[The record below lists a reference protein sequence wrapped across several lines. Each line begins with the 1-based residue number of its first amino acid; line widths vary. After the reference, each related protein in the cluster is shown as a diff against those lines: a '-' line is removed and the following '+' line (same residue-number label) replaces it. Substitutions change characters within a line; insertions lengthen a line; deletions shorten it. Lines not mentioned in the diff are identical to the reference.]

1 MKTFSIGGIHPA
13 DSKISKDCRI
23 ELLPLPSKVFISMA
37 QHLGSP
43 AVPVV
48 KAGDKVKA
56 GQVIGEPAGFISA
69 YVHSSVSGIVKS
81 VGPRKDIAG
90 NNMVHV
96 EIDVEGDEWA
106 EGIDLSDKLVT
117 EIPEDVKA
125 ILEKIK
131 LNGVVGLGG
140 ATFPAHVKLCPPPG
154 KKAECLIL
162 NGAECAPYL
171 ASDDRIMPASNR
183 EIGAGEAIMKHVAG
197 GRRPDIGVE

>member
-23 ELLPLPSKVFISMA
+23 EVLPLPSKVFISMA
-37 QHLGSP
+37 QHLGAP

-56 GQVIGEPAGFISA
+56 GQVIAEPAGFISA
-69 YVHSSVSGIVKS
+69 YVHSSVSGTVKS

-106 EGIDLSDKLVT
+106 EVHG
-117 EIPEDVKA
+117 
-125 ILEKIK
+125 
-131 LNGVVGLGG
+131 
-140 ATFPAHVKLCPPPG
+140 
-154 KKAECLIL
+154 
-162 NGAECAPYL
+162 
-171 ASDDRIMPASNR
+171 
-183 EIGAGEAIMKHVAG
+183 
-197 GRRPDIGVE
+197 